1 MLNLNGKTI
10 LVGVSGGIAA
20 YKMPN
25 LVSMLVKAGAV
36 VHVILTQNGAQF
48 IPPAPF
54 EALTGNRCLMDTFER
69 SYPPEIHHIA
79 LAKKADLVLIAPAS
93 ANIIGKL
100 ANGIADDLLSST
112 LLACTCPRFIAPAM
126 NTHMFENPVVQD
138 NIKKLEG
145 YGFNTIYPSEGHLAC
160 GDTGT
165 GKMPEPQ
172 ELFAYIE
179 RSLLCE
185 KDFAGETLL
194 VTAGATQEAIDPV
207 RYITNHSSGKMGYAI
222 AKAAMLRGAD
232 VTLVTGKTALAPPL
246 FVRTVPVVSAAEMFD
261 AVTQLSPQQ
270 SIIIK
275 AAAPAD
281 YTPVCVAAEK
291 VKKHDGDFSIA
302 LKRTQDIL
310 KYLGEHRAPHQF
322 LCGFSMETENM
333 LENSRKK
340 LIEKNVD
347 LIAANNV
354 KVEGAGF
361 AGDTNVLTLIS
372 REEEIPLEKMSKDE
386 AAHALL
392 DMIWKLKRGAA
403 Q

>member
-1 MLNLNGKTI
+1 M
-10 LVGVSGGIAA
+10 
-20 YKMPN
+20 
-25 LVSMLVKAGAV
+25 
-36 VHVILTQNGAQF
+36 
-48 IPPAPF
+48 
-54 EALTGNRCLMDTFER
+54 
-69 SYPPEIHHIA
+69 
-79 LAKKADLVLIAPAS
+79 
-93 ANIIGKL
+93 
-100 ANGIADDLLSST
+100 
-112 LLACTCPRFIAPAM
+112 
-126 NTHMFENPVVQD
+126 
-138 NIKKLEG
+138 
-145 YGFNTIYPSEGHLAC
+145 AC

-232 VTLVTGKTALAPPL
+232 VTLVTGKTALVPPL

-291 VKKHDGDFSIA
+291 VKKHDGDFLIA

-372 REEEIPLEKMSKDE
+372 RDEEIPLEKMSKDE

-392 DMIWKLKRGAA
+392 DMILKLKRGAA

>member
-1 MLNLNGKTI
+1 MHLNGKTI

-20 YKMPN
+20 YKIPN
-25 LVSMLVKAGAV
+25 LVSILVKAGAD
-36 VHVILTQNGAQF
+36 VHVILTRNGANF

-54 EALTGNRCLMDTFER
+54 EALTGNRCLSDTFER
-69 SYPPEIHHIA
+69 SFPPEIHHIT

-112 LLACTCPRFIAPAM
+112 LLACQCPRLIAPAM
-126 NTHMFENPVVQD
+126 NTRMFENPIVQD
-138 NIKKLEG
+138 NIKKLAHYG
-145 YGFNTIYPSEGHLAC
+145 YIFVEPEAGHLAC
-160 GDTGT
+160 GDVGT

-172 ELFAYIE
+172 TLFAYME
-179 RSLLCE
+179 RALFCE
-185 KDFAGETLL
+185 KDLQGQKLL

-246 FVRTVPVVSAAEMFD
+246 FVKTISVVSAADMFD
-261 AVTQLSPQQ
+261 AVTQLAAQQ
-270 SIIIK
+270 DIIIK

-281 YTPVCVAAEK
+281 YTPVCAASEK
-291 VKKHDGDFSIA
+291 IKKKDGALSIP

-310 KYLGEHRAPHQF
+310 KYLGEHRTPHQF

-333 LENSRKK
+333 LQNSRKK
-340 LIEKNVD
+340 LLEKNVD
-347 LIAANNV
+347 LIAANNL
-354 KVEGAGF
+354 KTEGAGF

-372 REEEIPLEKMSKDE
+372 RQKEIPLEKMSKDE

-392 DMIWKLKRGAA
+392 DLILQMKKDALPK
-403 Q
+403 

>member
-1 MLNLNGKTI
+1 MHLNGKTI

-20 YKMPN
+20 YKIPN
-25 LVSMLVKAGAV
+25 LVSILVKAGAD
-36 VHVILTQNGAQF
+36 VHVILTQNGANF

-54 EALTGNRCLMDTFER
+54 EALTGNRCLSDTFER
-69 SYPPEIHHIA
+69 SFPPEIHHIT

-112 LLACTCPRFIAPAM
+112 LLACQCPRLIAPAM
-126 NTHMFENPVVQD
+126 NTRMFENPIVQD
-138 NIKKLEG
+138 NIKKLAHYG
-145 YGFNTIYPSEGHLAC
+145 YIFVEPEAGHLAC
-160 GDTGT
+160 GDVGT

-172 ELFAYIE
+172 TLFAYME
-179 RSLLCE
+179 RALFCE
-185 KDFAGETLL
+185 KDLQGQKLL

-222 AKAAMLRGAD
+222 AKAAMLRGAE

-246 FVRTVPVVSAAEMFD
+246 FVKTISVVSAADMFD
-261 AVTQLSPQQ
+261 AVTQLAAQQ
-270 SIIIK
+270 DIIIK

-281 YTPVCVAAEK
+281 YTPVCAASEK
-291 VKKHDGDFSIA
+291 IKKKDGELSIP

-310 KYLGEHRAPHQF
+310 KYLGEHRTPHQF

-333 LENSRKK
+333 LQNSRKK
-340 LIEKNVD
+340 LLEKNVD
-347 LIAANNV
+347 LIAANNL
-354 KVEGAGF
+354 KTEGAGF

-372 REEEIPLEKMSKDE
+372 RQKEIPLEKMSKDE

-392 DMIWKLKRGAA
+392 DLILQMKKDALPK
-403 Q
+403 

>member
-20 YKMPN
+20 YKIPN
-25 LVSMLVKAGAV
+25 LVSMLVKAGAD
-36 VHVILTQNGAQF
+36 VHVILTQNGANF
-48 IPPAPF
+48 IPPDPF
-54 EALTGNRCLMDTFER
+54 EALTGNRCLLDTFER
-69 SYPPEIHHIA
+69 SYPPEIHHIT

-93 ANIIGKL
+93 ANIIGKM

-112 LLACTCPRFIAPAM
+112 ILACQCPRLIAPAM
-126 NTHMFENPVVQD
+126 NTRMFENPIVQA
-138 NIKKLEG
+138 NIKKLVD
-145 YGFNTIYPSEGHLAC
+145 YGFSCIYPSEGHLAC
-160 GDTGT
+160 GDTGA

-179 RSLLCE
+179 RELLCE
-185 KDFAGETLL
+185 KDLAGQKIL
-194 VTAGATQEAIDPV
+194 VTAGPTQEAIDPV

-222 AKAAMLRGAD
+222 AKAAMLRGAQ
-232 VTLVTGKTALAPPL
+232 VTLVTGKTALAPLL
-246 FVRTVPVVSAAEMFD
+246 FVQTVPVVSAAEMFD
-261 AVTQLSPQQ
+261 AVTQLSAQQ
-270 SIIIK
+270 NIIIK

-281 YTPVCVAAEK
+281 YTPLSVATEK
-291 VKKHDGDFSIA
+291 VKKQDGDFSIA

-310 KYLGEHRAPHQF
+310 KYLGEHREDGQF

-347 LIAANNV
+347 LIAANNI
-354 KVEGAGF
+354 KVAGAGF
-361 AGDTNVLTLIS
+361 EGDTNVLTLIS
-372 REEEIPLEKMSKDE
+372 RTEEVPLEKMSKDE

-392 DMIWKLKRGAA
+392 DMILNM
-403 Q
+403 QQTH

>member
-1 MLNLNGKTI
+1 MHLNGKTI

-20 YKMPN
+20 YKIPN
-25 LVSMLVKAGAV
+25 LVSILVKAGAD
-36 VHVILTQNGAQF
+36 VHVILTRNGANF

-54 EALTGNRCLMDTFER
+54 EALTGNRCLSDTFER
-69 SYPPEIHHIA
+69 SFPPEIHHIT

-112 LLACTCPRFIAPAM
+112 LLACQCPRLIAPAM
-126 NTHMFENPVVQD
+126 NTRMFENPIVQD
-138 NIKKLEG
+138 NIKKLAHYG
-145 YGFNTIYPSEGHLAC
+145 YIFVEPEAGHLAC
-160 GDTGT
+160 GDVGT

-172 ELFAYIE
+172 TLFAYME
-179 RSLLCE
+179 RALFCE
-185 KDFAGETLL
+185 KDLQGQKLL

-246 FVRTVPVVSAAEMFD
+246 FVKTISVVSAADMFD
-261 AVTQLSPQQ
+261 AVTQLAAQQ
-270 SIIIK
+270 DIIIK

-281 YTPVCVAAEK
+281 YTPVCAASEK
-291 VKKHDGDFSIA
+291 IKKKDGALSIP

-310 KYLGEHRAPHQF
+310 KYLGEHRTPHQF

-333 LENSRKK
+333 LQNSRKK
-340 LIEKNVD
+340 LLEKNVD
-347 LIAANNV
+347 LIAANNL
-354 KVEGAGF
+354 KTEGAGF

-372 REEEIPLEKMSKDE
+372 RQEEIPLEKMSKDE

-392 DMIWKLKRGAA
+392 DLISQMKKDAL
-403 Q
+403 

>member
-1 MLNLNGKTI
+1 MHLNGKTI

-20 YKMPN
+20 YKIPN
-25 LVSMLVKAGAV
+25 LVSILVKAGAD
-36 VHVILTQNGAQF
+36 VHVILTRNGANF

-54 EALTGNRCLMDTFER
+54 EALTGNRCLSDTFER
-69 SYPPEIHHIA
+69 SFPPEIHHIT

-112 LLACTCPRFIAPAM
+112 LLACQCPRLIAPAM
-126 NTHMFENPVVQD
+126 NTRMFENPIVQD
-138 NIKKLEG
+138 NIKKLAH
-145 YGFNTIYPSEGHLAC
+145 YGFIFVEPEAGHLAC
-160 GDTGT
+160 GDVGT

-172 ELFAYIE
+172 TLFAYME
-179 RSLLCE
+179 RALFCE
-185 KDFAGETLL
+185 KDLQGQKLL

-232 VTLVTGKTALAPPL
+232 VTLVTGKTALTPPL
-246 FVRTVPVVSAAEMFD
+246 FVKTISVVSAADMFD
-261 AVTQLSPQQ
+261 AVTQLAAQQ
-270 SIIIK
+270 DIIIK

-281 YTPVCVAAEK
+281 YTPVCAASEK
-291 VKKHDGDFSIA
+291 IKKKDGALSIP

-310 KYLGEHRAPHQF
+310 KYLGEHRTPHQF

-333 LENSRKK
+333 LQNSRKK
-340 LIEKNVD
+340 LLEKNVD
-347 LIAANNV
+347 LIAANNL
-354 KVEGAGF
+354 KTEGAGF

-372 REEEIPLEKMSKDE
+372 RQEEIPLEKMSKDE

-392 DMIWKLKRGAA
+392 DLILQMKKDSLPK
-403 Q
+403 

>member
-1 MLNLNGKTI
+1 MHLNGKTI

-20 YKMPN
+20 YKIPN
-25 LVSMLVKAGAV
+25 LVSILVKAGAD
-36 VHVILTQNGAQF
+36 VHVILTRNGANF

-54 EALTGNRCLMDTFER
+54 EALTGNRCLSDTFER
-69 SYPPEIHHIA
+69 SFPPEIHHIT

-112 LLACTCPRFIAPAM
+112 LLACQCPRLIAPAM
-126 NTHMFENPVVQD
+126 NTRMFENPIVQD
-138 NIKKLEG
+138 NIKKLAH
-145 YGFNTIYPSEGHLAC
+145 YGFIFVEPEAGHLAC
-160 GDTGT
+160 GDVGT

-172 ELFAYIE
+172 TLFAYME
-179 RSLLCE
+179 RALFCE
-185 KDFAGETLL
+185 KDLQGQKLL

-232 VTLVTGKTALAPPL
+232 VTLVTGKTALTPPL
-246 FVRTVPVVSAAEMFD
+246 FVKTISVVSAADMFD
-261 AVTQLSPQQ
+261 AVTQLAAQQ
-270 SIIIK
+270 DIIIK

-281 YTPVCVAAEK
+281 YTPVCAASEK
-291 VKKHDGDFSIA
+291 IKKKDGALSIP

-310 KYLGEHRAPHQF
+310 KYLGEHRTPHQF

-333 LENSRKK
+333 LQNSRKK
-340 LIEKNVD
+340 LLEKNVD
-347 LIAANNV
+347 LIAANNL
-354 KVEGAGF
+354 KTEGAGF

-372 REEEIPLEKMSKDE
+372 RQEEIPLEKMSKDE

-392 DMIWKLKRGAA
+392 DLISQMKKDSI
-403 Q
+403 

>member
-1 MLNLNGKTI
+1 MHLNGKTI

-20 YKMPN
+20 YKIPN
-25 LVSMLVKAGAV
+25 LVSILVKAGAD
-36 VHVILTQNGAQF
+36 VHVILTRNGANF

-54 EALTGNRCLMDTFER
+54 EALTGNRCLSDTFER
-69 SYPPEIHHIA
+69 SFPPEIHHIT

-112 LLACTCPRFIAPAM
+112 LLACQCPRLIAPAM
-126 NTHMFENPVVQD
+126 NTRMFENPIVQD
-138 NIKKLEG
+138 NIKKLAH
-145 YGFNTIYPSEGHLAC
+145 YGFIFVEPEAGHLAC
-160 GDTGT
+160 GDVGT

-172 ELFAYIE
+172 TLFAYME
-179 RSLLCE
+179 RALFCE
-185 KDFAGETLL
+185 KDLQGQKLL

-232 VTLVTGKTALAPPL
+232 VTLVTGKTALTPPL
-246 FVRTVPVVSAAEMFD
+246 FVKTISVVSAADMFD
-261 AVTQLSPQQ
+261 AVTQLAAQQ
-270 SIIIK
+270 DIIIK

-281 YTPVCVAAEK
+281 YTPVCAASEK
-291 VKKHDGDFSIA
+291 IKKKDGALSIP

-310 KYLGEHRAPHQF
+310 KYLGEHRTPHQF

-333 LENSRKK
+333 LQNSRKK
-340 LIEKNVD
+340 LLEKNVD
-347 LIAANNV
+347 LIAANNL
-354 KVEGAGF
+354 KTEGAGF

-372 REEEIPLEKMSKDE
+372 RQEEIPLEKMSKDE

-392 DMIWKLKRGAA
+392 DLISQMKKNSL
-403 Q
+403 

>member
-20 YKMPN
+20 YKIPN
-25 LVSMLVKAGAV
+25 LVSMLVKAGAD
-36 VHVILTQNGAQF
+36 VHVILTQNGANF
-48 IPPAPF
+48 IPPDPF
-54 EALTGNRCLMDTFER
+54 EALTGNRCLLDTFER
-69 SYPPEIHHIA
+69 SYPPEIHHIT

-93 ANIIGKL
+93 ANIIGKM

-112 LLACTCPRFIAPAM
+112 ILACQCPRLIAPAM
-126 NTHMFENPVVQD
+126 NTRMFENPIVQA
-138 NIKKLEG
+138 NIKKLVD
-145 YGFNTIYPSEGHLAC
+145 YGFSCIYPNEGHLAC
-160 GDTGT
+160 GDTGA

-179 RSLLCE
+179 RELLCE
-185 KDFAGETLL
+185 KDLAGQKIL
-194 VTAGATQEAIDPV
+194 VTAGPTQEAIDPV

-222 AKAAMLRGAD
+222 AKAAMLRGAQ
-232 VTLVTGKTALAPPL
+232 VTLVTGKTALAPLL
-246 FVRTVPVVSAAEMFD
+246 FVQTVPVVSAAEMFD
-261 AVTQLSPQQ
+261 AVTQLSAQQ
-270 SIIIK
+270 NIIIK

-281 YTPVCVAAEK
+281 YTPLSVATEK
-291 VKKHDGDFSIA
+291 VKKQDGDFSIA

-310 KYLGEHRAPHQF
+310 KYLGEHREDGQF

-347 LIAANNV
+347 LIAANNI
-354 KVEGAGF
+354 KVAGAGF
-361 AGDTNVLTLIS
+361 EGDTNVLTLIS
-372 REEEIPLEKMSKDE
+372 RTEEVPLEKMSKDE

-392 DMIWKLKRGAA
+392 DMILNMQQTR
-403 Q
+403 